1 MNHTLLIGRLE
12 LPPVIAAANL
22 RLPTM
27 TESPAPPVATAK
39 QLALVTGGGSGIGAA
54 IARALAGVGCRV
66 VVCGR
71 TEAKLEQVAASAP
84 ASADGGGAEILPH
97 VCDVA
102 DRGAVAAMVERCE
115 TELGGLGVVVN
126 AAGLNVAGRTLADST
141 GDEWDRVLAANVTGA
156 FNVLKAAVPGLRARR
171 DGVVVNVSSVAGV
184 RALLLGGVPYS
195 ASKFA
200 LTSLGLA
207 LATELKDEGVRVTNI
222 YPGEVETPI
231 LDLRPVPPT
240 AERRATMLQ
249 PEDVAAA
256 VLLACTLPPRAN
268 VLELT
273 IKPTVQEFV

>member
-1 MNHTLLIGRLE
+1 MPR
-12 LPPVIAAANL
+12 
-22 RLPTM
+22 
-27 TESPAPPVATAK
+27 VATAK

-54 IARALAGVGCRV
+54 VAHALAALGCRV

-71 TEAKLEQVAASAP
+71 TEGKLRDVAGSAP
-84 ASADGGGAEILPH
+84 AGAAEVLPH

-102 DRGAVAAMVERCE
+102 DRAAVTAMIDRCE
-115 TELGGLGVVVN
+115 GELGGLGVLVQ
-126 AAGLNVAGRTLADST
+126 AAGLNVPGRTLRDAT
-141 GDEWDRVLAANVTGA
+141 GEEWDKVMSINATGV
-156 FNVLKAAVPGLRARR
+156 FNVLKAAVPGMRDRG

-200 LTSLGLA
+200 VTSMGLA
-207 LATELKDEGVRVTNI
+207 LNTELKDTGVRVTNV

-231 LDLRPVPPT
+231 LNLRPVPPT
-240 AERRATMLQ
+240 AEHRAKMLQ

-256 VLLACTLPPRAN
+256 VVLACTLPARAN
-268 VLELT
+268 VSELT